1 MKRLTIVVV
10 FLAIA
15 FIAGL
20 AVHGASSAQQVNQ
33 QVPQIGVVSMMK
45 LLRESQRASERERQF
60 NNEQDQINDEL
71 AKLNQEVKADQ
82 ARLKAFKEGSPEYLE
97 LYKQMMEKQ
106 AKLQAIQEYH
116 RQASVA
122 KERQWTEQLFK
133 EILQAVTKVAEQK
146 GLVLVLE
153 QTTPEFPIPPERF
166 VATLNTTKVLY
177 AKGCVDITAD
187 VMAIIDQK

>member
-1 MKRLTIVVV
+1 MKRLTVVAV

-15 FIAGL
+15 LIAGL
-20 AVHGASSAQQVNQ
+20 VVHGTSSAQQVNQ

-60 NNEQDQINDEL
+60 NNEQDQINEEL

-82 ARLKAFKEGSPEYLE
+82 ARLKVFKEGSPEYLD

-122 KERQWTEQLFK
+122 KERQWTELLFK

-187 VMAIIDQK
+187 VMAIIDSK